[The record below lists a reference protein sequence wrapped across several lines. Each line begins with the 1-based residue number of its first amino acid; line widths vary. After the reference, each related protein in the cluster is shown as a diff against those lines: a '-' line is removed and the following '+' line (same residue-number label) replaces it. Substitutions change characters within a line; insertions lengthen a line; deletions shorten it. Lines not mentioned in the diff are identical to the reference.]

1 MHHLLAVKVLERPQS
16 LVDDLLD
23 FFRLD
28 SFSRRLEFLKKV
40 ALFIIKN
47 EIELIVVSER
57 LPQIDDVRMPI
68 LRKHLDLSTDR
79 LLCVRVPGLGFFESF
94 DRY

>member
-1 MHHLLAVKVLERPQS
+1 M
-16 LVDDLLD
+16 
-23 FFRLD
+23 
-28 SFSRRLEFLKKV
+28 EFLKQV
-40 ALFIIKN
+40 AFFIIKN

-79 LLCVRVPGLGFFESF
+79 LLCVLVACLRFFESF
-94 DRY
+94 DRYEGSSLPMLRFEYLSVGSFTD